1 MRETSCF
8 RIIMSR
14 LTVFLLVIMILP
26 SCAYVYQVQI
36 GDIDDRESFE
46 PTPFVIRV
54 SETGVNLGEVGA
66 IAQAL
71 GSDSGKE
78 GAEFLKMFQMGPT
91 TGNPVYNERYA
102 EDLLL
107 LIKQKCPDG
116 RVSGLTSIR
125 EQRKYPAISGEI
137 IKINGNC
144 LRKRH
149 S

>member
-1 MRETSCF
+1 
-8 RIIMSR
+8 MSR
-14 LTVFLLVIMILP
+14 LTVFLLLIMIVP
-26 SCAYVYQVQI
+26 SCAYVYQVQV

-54 SETGVNLGEVGA
+54 SETGVSLEDLGE
-66 IAQAL
+66 IAQRL

-78 GAEFLKMFQMGPT
+78 GAEFLKMIQMGPT

-116 RVSGLTSIR
+116 RVNGLTSIR

-137 IKINGNC
+137 VKISGNC
-144 LRKRH
+144 LRKR
-149 S
+149 SS

>member
-1 MRETSCF
+1 MRETSF
-8 RIIMSR
+8 FSIIMSR
-14 LTVFLLVIMILP
+14 LTVFLLLIMLLP
-26 SCAYVYQVQI
+26 SCAYVYQVQV
-36 GDIDDRESFE
+36 GDIDDGEFFD

-54 SETGVNLGEVGA
+54 SETGVNLEEVGA

-137 IKINGNC
+137 IKIDGNC
-144 LRKRH
+144 LRKR
-149 S
+149 SS

>member
-1 MRETSCF
+1 MESYRPTNSSQSDNQNDF
-8 RIIMSR
+8 FWAIIDQ
-14 LTVFLLVIMILP
+14 LVVM
-26 SCAYVYQVQI
+26 A
-36 GDIDDRESFE
+36 
-46 PTPFVIRV
+46 
-54 SETGVNLGEVGA
+54 SETGINLEEVEKFA
-66 IAQAL
+66 EAL

-78 GAEFLKMFQMGPT
+78 GAEFLKMIQIGPT

-125 EQRKYPAISGEI
+125 EQRKYTAISGEI

-144 LRKRH
+144 LRKRN

>member
-1 MRETSCF
+1 MRDTPFFS
-8 RIIMSR
+8 IIMSR

-26 SCAYVYQVQI
+26 SCAYVYQVQV

-54 SETGVNLGEVGA
+54 SETGVNLEEVGD

-71 GSDSGKE
+71 GSDSGKK

-144 LRKRH
+144 LRKRN